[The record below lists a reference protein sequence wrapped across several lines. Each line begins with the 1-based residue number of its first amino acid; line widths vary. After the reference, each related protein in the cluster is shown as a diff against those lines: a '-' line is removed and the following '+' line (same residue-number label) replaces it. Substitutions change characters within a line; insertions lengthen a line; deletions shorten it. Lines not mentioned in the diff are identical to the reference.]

1 MMNLKTHENKK
12 LTIPD
17 NLKEFT
23 IRTGSITIP
32 EHKVVGKFT
41 WLTHLGV
48 ESIKELKIFNKT
60 RIPFYKSCQTD
71 S

>member
-1 MMNLKTHENKK
+1 MTNLKTHENKK

-32 EHKVVGKFT
+32 EHKIVGEFT
-41 WLTHLGV
+41 WLTHLGAYGI
-48 ESIKELKIFNKT
+48 ENIQQQNQDSILQVM
-60 RIPFYKSCQTD
+60 SD
-71 S
+71 